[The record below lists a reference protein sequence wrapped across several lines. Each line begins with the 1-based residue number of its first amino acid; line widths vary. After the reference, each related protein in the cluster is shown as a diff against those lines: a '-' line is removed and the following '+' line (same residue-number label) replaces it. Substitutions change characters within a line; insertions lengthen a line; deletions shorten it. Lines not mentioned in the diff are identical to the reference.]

1 MYEWKIR
8 TSDWLSSIKISVGIS
23 GLRGNRNDDYFILV
37 LPNVPNNSSNTY
49 SNGVQPYVIK
59 FVSDLRQVGS
69 QPYVIKFVSDLRQVS
84 SQPYVIKFVSDVRQV
99 GSCFV
104 GEIKAK
110 ELENIVSPQKD
121 IDIII
126 WLKQSVFL
134 IGQNHTLPF
143 LIKHYDHRA
152 ILHER

>member
-23 GLRGNRNDDYFILV
+23 DLRGNRNDDYFILV

-49 SNGVQPYVIK
+49 SNGV
-59 FVSDLRQVGS
+59 